1 MALYTDYAENKIADF
16 WRGQGL
22 TLPANWYIGLGTTV
36 GSPIEDGVM
45 LELTTT
51 GYARQAYARSLANWD
66 NTQADTTTAASS
78 GTSHT
83 TRNTNAI
90 SFGSPSGT
98 VQIATHVGLFDAS
111 SAGNAWAWIEIGET
125 HVGASAAISIA
136 AGALEV
142 IVGKAGSGVS
152 DYLANKWVDK
162 FFRAQTFNCPAT
174 LYLAAYTVMPTSAGG
189 GTEVSA
195 VDYSRPSLVPSL
207 ANISGTQSAGSTVA
221 SSGTGGAIS
230 NNAALDYST
239 PTSSWGTV
247 VGEAF
252 RDAAT
257 LGNLLFFG
265 SITPK
270 TIGVGRPLR
279 HAAGSITLTI
289 A

>member
-22 TLPANWYIGLGTTV
+22 TLPANWYIGLGKTV
-36 GSPIEDGVM
+36 GSPVEDGTM

-51 GYARQAYARSLANWD
+51 GYARQSYTRSLGNWD
-66 NTQADTTTAASS
+66 NTQADATTAASS

-90 SFGSPSGT
+90 SFGSPSGS

-111 SAGNAWAWIEIGET
+111 TSGNAWVWIEIGET
-125 HVGASAAISIA
+125 HVGASAAITIA

-174 LYLAAYTVMPTSAGG
+174 FYLAAYTALPTTAGG

-195 VDYSRPSLVPSL
+195 VDYARASLVPSL
-207 ANISGTQSAGSTVA
+207 ANISGTQSAGSTIA

-230 NNAALDYST
+230 NNAAVDYVAPS
-239 PTSSWGTV
+239 SSWGTV
-247 VGEAF
+247 VGEGV

-257 LGNLLFFG
+257 LGNLLWFG

-270 TIGVGRPLR
+270 TIGAGAPLR
-279 HAAGSITLTI
+279 HPAASITLTI